1 MRGQRENPTVKTE
14 RIHRPLVVPVYLP
27 AVLLGVSSQAIL
39 ILLPLYVIDVGG
51 SLAAA
56 SAAVGFRGLGMMAF
70 DIPAG
75 VLAARVGDKRV
86 MLLAIVLLGA
96 AQIGY
101 TVTRDVYV
109 IWLVAFINGAGASS
123 FLLGR
128 MSYITATCPPAI
140 RGRVIA
146 MLAGSMRTA
155 ALIGPLAGALI
166 VEIAGYAAAFYTAAA
181 TSVVAFAIIAV
192 FAKHE
197 RPLIRELKLRTV
209 INLCLEYQSVFSTA
223 GVAAITFMLMRSART
238 VLIPLIGTA
247 VGLDIGAIGLIV
259 SVSATVDIALFYPAG
274 LIMDRYGRR
283 ATAVPSSA
291 LLALALATMAFA
303 SGFYSLLAVA
313 VLAGIANGLSTGIVM
328 TLGTDLAPA
337 ERRSEFLGLWRLLTD
352 LGSAAGPMAIG
363 MVVAIAPIGIA
374 SLTVAGLG
382 ALGSYVV
389 YYYVEETLVK

>member
-1 MRGQRENPTVKTE
+1 
-14 RIHRPLVVPVYLP
+14 
-27 AVLLGVSSQAIL
+27 
-39 ILLPLYVIDVGG
+39 
-51 SLAAA
+51 
-56 SAAVGFRGLGMMAF
+56 
-70 DIPAG
+70 
-75 VLAARVGDKRV
+75 
-86 MLLAIVLLGA
+86 
-96 AQIGY
+96 
-101 TVTRDVYV
+101 
-109 IWLVAFINGAGASS
+109 
-123 FLLGR
+123 
-128 MSYITATCPPAI
+128 
-140 RGRVIA
+140 
-146 MLAGSMRTA
+146 MLAGSMRAA

-166 VEIAGYAAAFYTAAA
+166 VEIAGYAAAFYTATA

-223 GVAAITFMLMRSART
+223 GVAAITFMLMRSARI

-283 ATAVPSSA
+283 ATAIPSSA
-291 LLALALATMAFA
+291 LLALSLATMAFA
-303 SGFYSLLAVA
+303 NGFYSLLAVA

-382 ALGSYVV
+382 AIGSYVV
-389 YYYVEETLVK
+389 YYSVNETLVK

>member
-1 MRGQRENPTVKTE
+1 MRGQHEDPTVKTE
-14 RIHRPLVVPVYLP
+14 RIHGPLVVPVYLP

-109 IWLVAFINGAGASS
+109 IWLFAFINGAGASS

-146 MLAGSMRTA
+146 MLAGSMRVA
-155 ALIGPLAGALI
+155 ALVGPLAGALI

-181 TSVVAFAIIAV
+181 TSVVAFTIIAV

-197 RPLIRELKLRTV
+197 RPLIRELKIRTV
-209 INLCLEYQSVFSTA
+209 IDLCLEYQSVFSTA

-291 LLALALATMAFA
+291 LLALALATMALA

-352 LGSAAGPMAIG
+352 LGSAAGPLAIG
-363 MVVAIAPIGIA
+363 MVVAIAPLGIA

-389 YYYVEETLVK
+389 YRYVEETLVK